1 MAAFDRLDTAR
12 GALFQLLVRAAGNA
26 AFSLT
31 QRSDLNEMLADPLAA
46 DHLLLAEAAVRA
58 QPDATLDRITAL
70 LDAAATTM
78 RAVLGG
84 ANSRDERRLAI
95 NQADAACDAFRQL
108 LRQGGNAVLP

>member
-1 MAAFDRLDTAR
+1 MDAFDRLNIAR

-58 QPDATLDRITAL
+58 QPDATLDRVAGL
-70 LDAAATTM
+70 LDGASATM
-78 RAVLGG
+78 RAVLAG

-95 NQADAACDAFRQL
+95 NQADAACDAYRQL
-108 LRQGGNAVLP
+108 VH